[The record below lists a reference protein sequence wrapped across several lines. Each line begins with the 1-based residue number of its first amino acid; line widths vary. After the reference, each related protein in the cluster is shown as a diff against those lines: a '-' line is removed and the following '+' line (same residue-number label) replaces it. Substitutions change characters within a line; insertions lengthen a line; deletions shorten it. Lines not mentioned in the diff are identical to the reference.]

1 PVTDPLSP
9 LTTVRDLSYKQ
20 YSHTLTPR
28 LAVGIYHDT
37 FFTAALPIVIQQGNE
52 LHTLGE
58 RAYSTTVTDGLLPE
72 TGFDARD
79 PGTPTPGDL
88 LFRGPNRHGLD
99 QIHLGLGVAPL
110 NQARDDTKPTWKIGA
125 EVRLAIGQIMKFDR
139 MAPTA
144 NTGVSRGVHELNL

>member
-1 PVTDPLSP
+1 QDPDYAAAGYSQKSVDVYTEIDYAYELDRSTLVRERLGTPATDPLAP
-9 LTTVRDLSYKQ
+9 VTTVRDLSFKQ

-28 LAVGIYHDT
+28 LAVGLYHDT
-37 FFTAALPIVIQQGNE
+37 FFTAALPIVIQQASE

-72 TGFDARD
+72 QGFDAND

-99 QIHLGLGVAPL
+99 QIHLGLGTALL
-110 NQARDDTKPTWKIGA
+110 NQARDDT
-125 EVRLAIGQIMKFDR
+125 
-139 MAPTA
+139 
-144 NTGVSRGVHELNL
+144 